1 MLGCESRCGLSV
13 SRAAGRALGGGLPAF
28 LDVVALS
35 VHLKDVDAVSEAVR
49 QGPGQRLSSEP
60 KISVHSSKGRVQGRH
75 VFVCPPYLDFVHSGC
90 VGQRF
95 YEAVNYGAR
104 EFSDVGLSRRYAEN
118 V

>member
-49 QGPGQRLSSEP
+49 QGPGQRLRAEDLGPLVEGQGSGPACLRMSS
-60 KISVHSSKGRVQGRH
+60 
-75 VFVCPPYLDFVHSGC
+75 L
-90 VGQRF
+90 
-95 YEAVNYGAR
+95 
-104 EFSDVGLSRRYAEN
+104 
-118 V
+118 

>member
-1 MLGCESRCGLSV
+1 MNESQLDFGPLRSKT
-13 SRAAGRALGGGLPAF
+13 APEPATLPGAKKP
-28 LDVVALS
+28 L
-35 VHLKDVDAVSEAVR
+35 
-49 QGPGQRLSSEP
+49 P
-60 KISVHSSKGRVQGRH
+60 K
-75 VFVCPPYLDFVHSGC
+75 LDFVHSGC